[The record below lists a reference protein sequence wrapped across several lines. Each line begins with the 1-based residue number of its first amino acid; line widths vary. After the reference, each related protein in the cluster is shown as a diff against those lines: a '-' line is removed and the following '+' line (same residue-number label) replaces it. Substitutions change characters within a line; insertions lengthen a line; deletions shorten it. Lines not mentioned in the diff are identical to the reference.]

1 MSGDFRGGLVEC
13 VGNCVFIQ
21 LKIPLSYFSLV
32 FLSRLNLMCLLM
44 KNRKKIKLV
53 CFM

>member
-1 MSGDFRGGLVEC
+1 MEN

-21 LKIPLSYFSLV
+21 LNIPLSVSFV

-44 KNRKKIKLV
+44 KNRKSIKAA